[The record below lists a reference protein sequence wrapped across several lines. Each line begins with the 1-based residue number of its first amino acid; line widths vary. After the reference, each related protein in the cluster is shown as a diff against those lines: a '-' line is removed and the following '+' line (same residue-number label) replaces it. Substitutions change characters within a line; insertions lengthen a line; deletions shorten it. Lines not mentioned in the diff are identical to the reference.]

1 MNIVKTGLILLLLGC
16 AGIALAADKEVKLPK
31 MIELGSINC
40 IPCKMMAPII
50 EDFKK
55 NYADRFSVEFI
66 DVNKDRSSA
75 EKYRIQ
81 LIPTQ
86 VFLDASGKEL
96 FRHEGFFPKEDILS
110 KWKALGY
117 NFDAKPVAKPEI
129 KPEVKPES
137 SFKRFEPAQ
146 ADGRAKD
153 TICYMC
159 DKDIVSNS
167 MVTVKTTKGDVKL
180 CGLHCY
186 HIMYS
191 CMTED
196 KTGIEDRVTV
206 ADYKTKEQVPL
217 LKAVILYGMD
227 EKTGRSSIKV
237 FAGKE
242 DALAEK
248 KENGGN
254 FVSAEILKEK
264 ELASRCGFCDR
275 SVYSEDAALVKVDGL
290 YSCGCCS
297 HCAMG
302 VAART
307 GKDIEVH
314 EKDRLTGEKIV
325 VKTLN
330 GKIAS
335 LEPKTAVA
343 WFGKKK
349 NKEGKFGSAGCF
361 HQGFF
366 VNEDNL
372 KKWVEQNPLETG
384 EMISIEK
391 ALADKMALK
400 KEQIMKACKIGECA
414 PK

>member
-1 MNIVKTGLILLLLGC
+1 MNTVKMIVLSIILF
-16 AGIALAADKEVKLPK
+16 AGSGFAASKELPK
-31 MIELGSINC
+31 MLELGSVNC

-55 NYADRFSVEFI
+55 NYSDKFAVEFI
-66 DVNKDRSSA
+66 DVNNDRA
-75 EKYRIQ
+75 AAKKYSISV
-81 LIPTQ
+81 IPTQ
-86 VFLDASGKEL
+86 VFLDASGKEV
-96 FRHEGFFPKEDILS
+96 FRHIGFFPKEDILS
-110 KWKALGY
+110 KWKELGFSFE
-117 NFDAKPVAKPEI
+117 NKPAVKVESKPVAKAD
-129 KPEVKPES
+129 VKPES
-137 SFKRFEPAQ
+137 TFKRFEPAQ
-146 ADGRAKD
+146 TDNRSKD

-159 DKDIVSNS
+159 DKDISNS
-167 MVTVKTTKGDVKL
+167 MVTVKTAKGDVKL

-196 KTGIEDRVTV
+196 KTGIEDKVTIS
-206 ADYKTKEQVPL
+206 DYKTKEQVPL

-227 EKTGRSSIKV
+227 ERIGRPTLKA
-237 FAGKE
+237 FTNKD

-254 FVSAEILKEK
+254 IVSAEVLKAK

-275 SVYSEDAALVKVDGL
+275 SVYPEDAALVKADGVHT
-290 YSCGCCS
+290 YGCCS
-297 HCAMG
+297 HCALG
-302 VAART
+302 VAVRT
-307 GKDIEVH
+307 GKDIEVY

-325 VKTLN
+325 VKTHD

-343 WFGKKK
+343 WFGQKK

-361 HQGFF
+361 HQCFF
-366 VNEDNL
+366 VNEENL